1 MKRFLQTQFLFVV
14 IAVLLAGCL
23 GTGPMPETNNER
35 LALIEISYGA
45 LLDKATLY
53 ANEGRLSVSQIS
65 KLDKSFDEIEKAIRL
80 AKDAMVIADQLTF
93 DNSTKI
99 ITSSLSIVRTLLVEL
114 E

>member
-1 MKRFLQTQFLFVV
+1 MKHFLQTRVLFVV
-14 IAVLLAGCL
+14 FAVLLSGCL
-23 GTGPMPETNNER
+23 GMGTMPETNNER

-53 ANEGRLSVSQIS
+53 ANEKRLSVSQIS
-65 KLDKSFDEIEKAIRL
+65 KLNKSFNEIEKAIRL
-80 AKDAMVIADQLTF
+80 AKDAIAIADQLTF
-93 DNSTKI
+93 DNSTKL